1 MDIKLILSS
10 AVISAVISGCVA
22 VLNFKRQN
30 NLQYITGERKVWREE
45 IRTIAQE
52 LNGASYKET
61 LDALVRLKMR
71 INAFGNKEK
80 DNLYMYDAHI
90 WKVIAEIEEKKC
102 SKKLL
107 RLKQKQLI
115 EYLALLL
122 KFDWE
127 RSKKEVQGNIR
138 SIIGWGLC
146 IMSAIYMGIILVLE
160 NEDINVN
167 SVVGDIALHISIIV
181 ILYRVVSTFVPC
193 TEGRGNIEKEYKL
206 QIQVVKLIVGY
217 LKCMIP
223 SLVCIFVDWI
233 SADMI
238 FEKYTKNN
246 IDSSNSIFIIIAFI
260 FGMVL
265 LYFEKALNLDSK
277 VLYVDSINKLRANYA
292 QTECQFRYCGTAI
305 PFLTVRSTAR

>member
-260 FGMVL
+260 L
-265 LYFEKALNLDSK
+265 LL
-277 VLYVDSINKLRANYA
+277 
-292 QTECQFRYCGTAI
+292 FR
-305 PFLTVRSTAR
+305 PL

>member
-167 SVVGDIALHISIIV
+167 SVVGDIALHIS
-181 ILYRVVSTFVPC
+181 RVVSTFVPC

-277 VLYVDSINKLRANYA
+277 VLYVDSINKLRREYEKG
-292 QTECQFRYCGTAI
+292 QTN
-305 PFLTVRSTAR
+305 

>member
-30 NLQYITGERKVWREE
+30 NLQYITGKRKVWREE

-193 TEGRGNIEKEYKL
+193 TEGYKL

-277 VLYVDSINKLRANYA
+277 VLYVDSINKLRREYEKG
-292 QTECQFRYCGTAI
+292 QTN
-305 PFLTVRSTAR
+305 

>member
-30 NLQYITGERKVWREE
+30 NQQYITGERIVWREE

-277 VLYVDSINKLRANYA
+277 VLYVDSINKLRREYEKG
-292 QTECQFRYCGTAI
+292 QTN
-305 PFLTVRSTAR
+305 